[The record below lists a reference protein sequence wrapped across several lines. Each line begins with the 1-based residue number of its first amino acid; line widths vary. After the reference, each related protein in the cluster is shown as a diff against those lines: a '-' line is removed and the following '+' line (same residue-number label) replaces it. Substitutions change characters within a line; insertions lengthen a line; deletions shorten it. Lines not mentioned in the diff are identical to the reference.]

1 MTRYLILSTVTN
13 DSFGK
18 GISQII
24 YIFILCIVVFVGAY
38 YTSRLLG
45 NYQLN
50 NKKLSNLKI
59 LEVISVGPQK
69 TIQLIKVGNEFI
81 LVGVTKDKIT
91 FLKEVSEANIDLS
104 LTTTNVNQS
113 VPFKK
118 YLENSFK
125 KKSSNDHK
133 DE

>member
-1 MTRYLILSTVTN
+1 MTRFIFISTVTN
-13 DSFGK
+13 KSFGE
-18 GISQII
+18 GFVQII

-50 NKKLSNLKI
+50 NKKLSNMKI
-59 LEVISVGPQK
+59 IEVISVGPQK
-69 TIQLIKVGNEFI
+69 TIQLIKVGNEYV

-91 FLKEVSEANIDLS
+91 FLKEVTEANIDLNLS
-104 LTTTNVNQS
+104 NANVNQS

-125 KKSSNDHK
+125 KKSSNDHQDK
-133 DE
+133 